1 MRERRV
7 AREQRK
13 ARQSARESLAN
24 EAHQEATEIVKMEET
39 QSLARRKRDEQI
51 IAHHMTQIRAEL
63 REKERRSRL
72 VAVDTIPLIN
82 PVAEAEKFIKDERK
96 RQSTRIELL
105 KQLEEIETL
114 EAKNNVKLLHNC
126 FSRWYQMVVVERGK
140 VVKAAAVCEWRL
152 LAKVWGAWLGWV
164 GTCQRRRERDQTTR
178 ELQRHRM

>member
-51 IAHHMTQIRAEL
+51 ISRHMTQFRTEL
-63 REKERRSRL
+63 REKERHSRF
-72 VAVDTIPLIN
+72 VAVDTSPIFN
-82 PVAEAEKFIKDERK
+82 PVAEAEKLITEERK
-96 RQSTRIELL
+96 RQSTRTELL
-105 KQLEEIETL
+105 RQLEEIETL
-114 EAKNNVKLLHNC
+114 EAKNNVKLLHGC
-126 FSRWYQMVVVERGK
+126 FSRWYQMVLVERGK
-140 VVKAAAVCEWRL
+140 VAKAATVCEWRL
-152 LAKVWGAWLGWV
+152 CVRVWGAWAGWV
-164 GTCQRRRERDQTTR
+164 RVCRGRRERDQATR